1 MSQFVEIFQDLVVRR
16 LQQVYGFTIEVGP
29 KILLAI
35 IILLIGWIS
44 ALLLKKIAGKLLK
57 ALGFDVLS
65 EKIGVVRIL
74 NRGGVERK
82 PSSVVGLGFYW
93 LIMFSALLMAF
104 NALELAAASQLTR
117 QGILYIPKIIV
128 TIVLIALGIFL
139 SQFIGKFVRT
149 SARLANIPFYEAL
162 GVVSQYLIIG
172 LSVMVTL
179 DYLGVATTAVIIFAV
194 IPVIVSLIF
203 LIGGREIISDVLA
216 ARIIAKEYKKGDL
229 IELDTIK
236 GEIKSFDLMNT
247 TIADSEADILIPNSK
262 LVKSVVKKIKAGG
275 K

>member
-1 MSQFVEIFQDLVVRR
+1 MQKAIQPEIL
-16 LQQVYGFTIEVGP
+16 
-29 KILLAI
+29 
-35 IILLIGWIS
+35 S
-44 ALLLKKIAGKLLK
+44 K
-57 ALGFDVLS
+57 AFMQ
-65 EKIGVVRIL
+65 
-74 NRGGVERK
+74 N
-82 PSSVVGLGFYW
+82 
-93 LIMFSALLMAF
+93 
-104 NALELAAASQLTR
+104 T
-117 QGILYIPKIIV
+117 
-128 TIVLIALGIFL
+128 
-139 SQFIGKFVRT
+139 
-149 SARLANIPFYEAL
+149 PFYEAL

-262 LVKSVVKKIKAGG
+262 LVKSVVKKIKTGG